1 MAIIYKVKQA
11 SKANKEGKK
20 LYHPSTVHIGL
31 VTTAQMAKEVA
42 EYSSLTA
49 GDVKNTIDNL
59 ITVMQKHLASS
70 EVVEL
75 DGIGTFRIRLK
86 SQGKGVENPD
96 EVSPKQAVPKLYFHR
111 AAERN
116 ITRSTSLW
124 GLLGRMEYKS
134 IKQLRG
140 SKSVLVIPDPEP
152 DTDGEENGDTDHGV

>member
-59 ITVMQKHLASS
+59 ITVMHKHLASS

-96 EVSPKQAVPKLYFHR
+96 GGDCSEEWSIRASSSCGEASLFRLSPT
-111 AAERN
+111 RN
-116 ITRSTSLW
+116 RTRTVKRIAIRTTESDLGFRTG
-124 GLLGRMEYKS
+124 GLLTWG
-134 IKQLRG
+134 
-140 SKSVLVIPDPEP
+140 
-152 DTDGEENGDTDHGV
+152 

>member
-49 GDVKNTIDNL
+49 G
-59 ITVMQKHLASS
+59 
-70 EVVEL
+70 E
-75 DGIGTFRIRLK
+75 
-86 SQGKGVENPD
+86 GKGVENPD

-140 SKSVLVIPDPEP
+140 SKSIQVIPDPEP